1 MSKNKLKEAIS
12 QQLNNLEEVVE
23 KVRNTGI
30 DAEDETKWD
39 YDYYS
44 SLQSKL
50 EEALALFKNKELVPR
65 QLDEYGDPIISEK
78 GILTLLD
85 EWKDETSK
93 DDE

>member
-1 MSKNKLKEAIS
+1 MSKKELKKALS
-12 QQLNNLEEVVE
+12 QQLNHLNEQVE
-23 KVRNTGI
+23 KIRNTEV
-30 DAEDETKWD
+30 DANEEEKWD

-50 EEALALFKNKELVPR
+50 EETLALLKDENVPNK
-65 QLDEYGDPIISEK
+65 LDEYGDPIILRK

-85 EWKDETSK
+85 EWEEEKEK